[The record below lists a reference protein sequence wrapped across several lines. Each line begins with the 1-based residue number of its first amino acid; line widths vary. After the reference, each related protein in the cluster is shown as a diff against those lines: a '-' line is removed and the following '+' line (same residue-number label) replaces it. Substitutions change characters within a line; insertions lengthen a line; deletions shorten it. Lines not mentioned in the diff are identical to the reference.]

1 MTEPNLLTQKMSD
14 AFRREALFRDLDN
27 LRDPDE
33 LRKAAKNLVE
43 LWLIEKTSKDWA
55 LREAMS
61 ASPRFDDLIP
71 SQESIG

>member
-1 MTEPNLLTQKMSD
+1 MTEPNILAHKMSD

-27 LRDPDE
+27 EKDPDK

-43 LWLIEKTSKDWA
+43 LWLLEKTGKDWA

-61 ASPRFDDLIP
+61 AAPRFDVLTP
-71 SQESIG
+71 SQELP